1 MFTSHETVPEL
12 VFAVSHDLGE
22 PIREILGFAQLIA
35 ERAPQDAEGQFWA
48 DLAHVEGGALRARS
62 MLAALCDYIRV
73 DELEPITA
81 EISLD
86 DLFEDALHQAEPALT
101 AFRPEITTDLHHR
114 VATYP
119 GVLRDVLAELITNA
133 ARFGASEDGGAHIT
147 IRSDLTT
154 DDLAVVVEDE
164 GPGLTP
170 DEATRAV
177 RLFQR
182 LYRRTD
188 HDTLGAGLAIA
199 RRKVERCGGALTIDG
214 NNPTGRGLRVSV
226 SLPIPVIDLR
236 ANVAAAEL
244 PLAS

>member
-35 ERAPQDAEGQFWA
+35 ERAPQDVDHQFWD
-48 DLAHVEGGALRARS
+48 DLGHVEGGALRARS

-73 DELEPITA
+73 DELEPVTA
-81 EISLD
+81 EVSLSD
-86 DLFEDALHQAEPALT
+86 VLEDALHQTEAVRAT
-101 AFRPEITTDLHHR
+101 FAAEITTDLHHR

-119 GVLRDVLAELITNA
+119 AVVRDVLAELITNA
-133 ARFGASEDGGAHIT
+133 ARFGSSDDGCAHIT
-147 IRSDLTT
+147 IRSHLT
-154 DDLAVVVEDE
+154 DDDLSIIVEDE
-164 GPGLTP
+164 GSGMTP
-170 DEATRAV
+170 EEATRAV

-182 LYRRTD
+182 FYRRTD

-199 RRKVERCGGALTIDG
+199 RRKIERCGGALTIDT
-214 NNPTGRGLRVSV
+214 NPTGRGLRVSV

-236 ANVAAAEL
+236 ATVAAAEI

>member
-1 MFTSHETVPEL
+1 MFTTHETVPEL
-12 VFAVSHDLGE
+12 VFAVSHDIGE

-35 ERAPQDAEGQFWA
+35 ERAPQDVQHQFWD
-48 DLAHVEGGALRARS
+48 DLGHVEGGALRARS

-73 DELEPITA
+73 DELEPTPA
-81 EISLD
+81 EVSLP
-86 DLFEDALHQAEPALT
+86 DLVEDALHQANATLST
-101 AFRPEITTDLHHR
+101 FRTEITTDLHHR

-119 GVLRDVLAELITNA
+119 GVVRDVTAELVTNA
-133 ARFGASEDGGAHIT
+133 ARFGTSDDGFSRIA

-154 DDLAVVVEDE
+154 DGLSMVVEDE
-164 GPGLTP
+164 GRGLTP

-177 RLFQR
+177 LLFQR

-199 RRKVERCGGALTIDG
+199 RRKIERCGGALTIDT
-214 NNPTGRGLRVSV
+214 NPTGRGLRVSMR
-226 SLPIPVIDLR
+226 LPIPVIDLR
-236 ANVAAAEL
+236 ASVAAAEL

>member
-133 ARFGASEDGGAHIT
+133 ARFGASDDGSAHVM
-147 IRSDLTT
+147 IRSDLTA
-154 DDLAVVVEDE
+154 DGLALAVSDE

-170 DEATRAV
+170 EEATRAV

-199 RRKVERCGGALTIDG
+199 RRKIERCGGALTIDT
-214 NNPTGRGLRVSV
+214 NPTGRGLRVSV